1 MIINMSSSNRTPLV
15 TKRQTSLGDI
25 TPLLVRGE
33 RQTSLGDIGGL
44 SSLLEGKQMTSFQLV
59 SDNARTH
66 GSSFSTL
73 NEDSNKV
80 NKKPHHRRRHTYD
93 GYISTS
99 TNKLFSNNKE
109 DSRWDPIPLPPPPS
123 SNTCFVFG
131 LESSSSSSFSS
142 SSSHLTNHHSSD
154 SSLVMPKRYPP
165 SISSPIMTKEKKKVP
180 ILLPYLRSVNVATY
194 DNDNDVDDDHNDSL
208 VQLVNDA
215 IQMVQQKE

>member
-131 LESSSSSSFSS
+131 LESSSSSFSS
-142 SSSHLTNHHSSD
+142 SSLTNHHHSSD

-180 ILLPYLRSVNVATY
+180 ILLPYLRSVNVAVT
-194 DNDNDVDDDHNDSL
+194 NNDVDDDHNDSL
-208 VQLVNDA
+208 VQLVNDV